1 MYQYA
6 LNRNPINDGGHC
18 DLAYRYASAAGIGT
32 IAMLEY
38 TLTPEARYPTQ
49 MIQAVEALR
58 HLLDS
63 GYLPS
68 NIVIAGDSGGGNLA
82 FAVLAHL
89 TIPSP
94 YCAPIALPPSG
105 PESRLRAA
113 MLMAPW
119 VNLVRS
125 NPDYKRNV
133 AYDCITEADGD
144 MFLAAW
150 APTLDDI
157 YADPLNFP
165 EDKLRN
171 VPVRS
176 LLVTA
181 GSREAL
187 CDDLVQLGTRFG
199 VSMARDDI
207 LAHRTVAKRS
217 ELKSNDSK
225 RLDFRLVVAQDEMH
239 IMPLFESLLGLPEG
253 VMASAIKD
261 FFQGLDSRWSA

>member
-1 MYQYA
+1 M
-6 LNRNPINDGGHC
+6 NDGGHC
-18 DLAYRYASAAGIGT
+18 DIAYRYAKAASIGT
-32 IAMLEY
+32 VAMLEY
-38 TLTPEARYPTQ
+38 TLTPDARYPTQ

-68 NIVIAGDSGGGNLA
+68 IIVIAGDSGEGNLA

-89 TIPSP
+89 TVPSP
-94 YCAPIALPPSG
+94 YCAPINLPPSG
-105 PESRLRAA
+105 LESRLRAA

-125 NPDYKRNV
+125 NPHYKRNV

-157 YADPLNFP
+157 YSDPLNFP
-165 EDKLRN
+165 EDMLRKL
-171 VPVRS
+171 PVQC

-187 CDDLVQLGTRFG
+187 CDDLVHLGSRLG
-199 VSMARDDI
+199 VKTARDEI
-207 LAHRTVAKRS
+207 VAHRTVVNRS
-217 ELKSNDSK
+217 ELKFNDSE
-225 RLDFRLVVAQDEMH
+225 RLDVRLVVAQDEMH

-253 VMASAIKD
+253 VMALAIRD
-261 FFQGLDSRWSA
+261 YFQELGNHWRTSSEP